1 MKKIWCLL
9 IAMFLMTGCASKVE
23 EESHFI
29 TDSIENAENNG
40 YVIIKEHENDQPMVS
55 QTLCTGIQGVS
66 SVRAHNPYS
75 KVIVD
80 YEDGNQKEFTFEDE
94 ATTISI
100 EYITKTESAST
111 PCIIT
116 SEYCVYVYD
125 AETADFQRIADDFLF
140 YLENYQNKYYYVN
153 TEHELVDTEGN
164 VYCTNVVGVKADSN
178 RNNTTVYVDN

>member
-1 MKKIWCLL
+1 MKKIWCLV

-40 YVIIKEHENDQPMVS
+40 YVIVKEHENEVMIS

-66 SVRAHNPYS
+66 SVRVHNPYGE
-75 KVIVD
+75 VIVD
-80 YEDGNQKEFTFEDE
+80 YEDGNQKKFTFDK
-94 ATTISI
+94 ADIDI
-100 EYITKTESAST
+100 EYITKTQSSST
-111 PCIIT
+111 PCVIK
-116 SEYCVYVYD
+116 SGHCVYVYD
-125 AETADFQRIADDFLF
+125 SDTAEFQMIADDFLF
-140 YLENYQNKYYYVN
+140 YLESYQKEYYYVN
-153 TEHELVDTEGN
+153 TERDLVDLEGN